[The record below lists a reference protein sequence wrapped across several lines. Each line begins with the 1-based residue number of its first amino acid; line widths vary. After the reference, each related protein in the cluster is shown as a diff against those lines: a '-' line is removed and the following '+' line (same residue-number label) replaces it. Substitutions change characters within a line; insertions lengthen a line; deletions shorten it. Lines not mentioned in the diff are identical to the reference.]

1 MEMRNDI
8 AHNEGAVHLS
18 IFHFHSLFLIPH
30 FSFPSL
36 IFITHFSFLISHCE
50 ASAQQLTFVE
60 LNCENLFDCRHDSLK
75 QDDEY
80 LPESTR
86 HWTRSRYWRKL
97 NHTGQAILSCSQEL
111 PDFVALVEVENDT
124 VLHDL
129 TRRSLLR
136 NAGYDYL
143 MTESPDERGVDV
155 ALIYQPSSFRPVCY
169 ETITVPLV
177 KGMRPTRDIL
187 YVKGEIVTG
196 DTLHVFVVHAPSRYG
211 GERETRPYRMQVARQ
226 VTAAIDHLRR
236 WSPDALVL
244 VTGDFNAT
252 LKNKSMRFLLEHG
265 LVSAAPNAEG
275 THGARANYRYQGLWE
290 QIDHVLVS
298 PSLFQR
304 KVGAYVNDAP
314 FLLEEDSKYGGMKPF
329 RTYNGYQYQSGFSDH
344 LPVVVRFS
352 FTDQF

>member
-155 ALIYQPSSFRPVCY
+155 ALIYQPSLFRPVFIICLCFISLLLFV
-169 ETITVPLV
+169 TIV
-177 KGMRPTRDIL
+177 K
-187 YVKGEIVTG
+187 
-196 DTLHVFVVHAPSRYG
+196 
-211 GERETRPYRMQVARQ
+211 
-226 VTAAIDHLRR
+226 
-236 WSPDALVL
+236 
-244 VTGDFNAT
+244 DF
-252 LKNKSMRFLLEHG
+252 
-265 LVSAAPNAEG
+265 
-275 THGARANYRYQGLWE
+275 
-290 QIDHVLVS
+290 
-298 PSLFQR
+298 
-304 KVGAYVNDAP
+304 
-314 FLLEEDSKYGGMKPF
+314 
-329 RTYNGYQYQSGFSDH
+329 FSWD
-344 LPVVVRFS
+344 V
-352 FTDQF
+352 